1 LVNQTPH
8 HGLTNEIEKPT
19 FEIDQNILRL
29 LKKTLFNVFIGA
41 HEKPKL

>member
-1 LVNQTPH
+1 MNQTPH

-19 FEIDQNILRL
+19 LEIDQNRPEL
-29 LKKTLFNVFIGA
+29 LKKTLFNVLIGA